1 MEVVIHRREFME
13 IVREWVR
20 NIFIIIVA
28 VTFVEILLP
37 TGSMSKYL
45 KFIFSLIIMAIILS
59 PLAIL
64 VE

>member
-1 MEVVIHRREFME
+1 ME
-13 IVREWVR
+13 IVREWVK
-20 NIFIIIVA
+20 NIFIIIIA

-37 TGSMSKYL
+37 PGSMSKYL

-59 PLAIL
+59 PLAIF

>member
-1 MEVVIHRREFME
+1 ME
-13 IVREWVR
+13 IVREWVK
-20 NIFIIIVA
+20 NIFLIIVA

-45 KFIFSLIIMAIILS
+45 KFIFSLVIMAIILS

>member
-1 MEVVIHRREFME
+1 ME
-13 IVREWVR
+13 IVKEWVK
-20 NIFIIIVA
+20 NIFIIIVTI
-28 VTFVEILLP
+28 TFVEILLP
-37 TGSMSKYL
+37 HGSIRKYL

>member
-1 MEVVIHRREFME
+1 ME
-13 IVREWVR
+13 IVTEWVK

-64 VE
+64 ME

>member
-1 MEVVIHRREFME
+1 ME
-13 IVREWVR
+13 IAKEWVK
-20 NIFIIIVA
+20 NIFIIIIA

-37 TGSMSKYL
+37 PGSMSKYL

>member
-1 MEVVIHRREFME
+1 LE
-13 IVREWVR
+13 IIREWVR
-20 NIFIIIVA
+20 NIFLIIVA

>member
-1 MEVVIHRREFME
+1 ME
-13 IVREWVR
+13 IIREWVR
-20 NIFIIIVA
+20 NIFLIIVA

>member
-1 MEVVIHRREFME
+1 MEL
-13 IVREWVR
+13 VREWVK
-20 NIFIIIVA
+20 NIFIIIIA

-37 TGSMSKYL
+37 PGSMSKYL

>member
-1 MEVVIHRREFME
+1 ME
-13 IVREWVR
+13 IIREWVK

-28 VTFVEILLP
+28 ITFVEILLP
-37 TGSMSKYL
+37 HGSMKKYL

-64 VE
+64 ME

>member
-1 MEVVIHRREFME
+1 ME
-13 IVREWVR
+13 IVREWVK
-20 NIFIIIVA
+20 NIFIIIIA
-28 VTFVEILLP
+28 VTFIEILLP

-64 VE
+64 ME

>member
-1 MEVVIHRREFME
+1 ME
-13 IVREWVR
+13 IAREWVK
-20 NIFIIIVA
+20 NIFIIIIA

-37 TGSMSKYL
+37 PGNMSKYI